1 MMPENIEKG
10 KRSLKR
16 VFLETDFVITGGG
29 MAGVCAAITAARAGI
44 KVLLVQ
50 DRPVLGGNA
59 SSEVRLW
66 ILGATSHMGSN
77 NRWARE
83 GGVIDEILVENLY
96 KNKEGNPV
104 IFDTIILDK
113 VRSERNITLLL
124 NTAVY
129 DLEKSTNNSILKLF
143 AFCSQ
148 NETIYELSAPL
159 FCDASGDGIVA
170 YRAGASFRMEAE
182 NQLMHNEK
190 LASDPEDYG
199 ELLGHS
205 LFFYSKDA
213 GTPVKYIAPSY
224 ALKEITRIPRLSNIN
239 AGEHGCKF
247 WWLEYG
253 GRKNTVHDT
262 EDIKWEL
269 WSIVYGVWDYIKN
282 SGKFADVD
290 NLTLEWVG
298 IIPGKRE
305 SRRFLGHYTLV
316 QQDIIEQRHFED
328 AVAFGGWAID
338 LHPADGIYSEKNGCT
353 QFHAKGIYEIPY
365 RCYVSK
371 DISNLFYAGRC
382 ISASHVAHG
391 SSRVM
396 ATSGLGGQAVGFAAA
411 QCMASN
417 LLPADIIEKKQI
429 KKLQSKL
436 NMAGQSIPGTMIEP
450 SVNLASS
457 ATIGASSV
465 LMLNEIIGHNI
476 WYKLDFSAAQMLPL
490 NPGTLYSFEVH
501 ADATEDTTLEV
512 ELRCAEKPVNY
523 TPDTIVESRKF
534 SLKQGKQHLQ
544 IAFTKALPNQ
554 QYGFVSFLKNDKVKI
569 EMSEDRFTG
578 ILSVFNKFNHAVN
591 NNGKQTPPESSG
603 IDNFEFWCPER
614 RPAGQNIAMRIQPA
628 IATFEAANVV
638 NGFTR
643 PTIKPNAWIASPEDS
658 QPNLTLLWEVPQTIK
673 AVILHFDTDPDHAME
688 SVQMGHPENVIPF
701 CIRKYKIEDDEGR
714 TLYETMQNYQTI
726 NKIEWDTPVTTQS
739 LKITMERASPHI
751 PAAIYQIIII

>member
-1 MMPENIEKG
+1 MTTKEKRG
-10 KRSLKR
+10 LKT

-44 KVLLVQ
+44 KVILVQ

-66 ILGATSHMGSN
+66 ILGATSHMGNN

-129 DLEKSTNNSILKLF
+129 DLEKSTDNRIVKLF

-182 NQLMHNEK
+182 TQLVHNEK
-190 LASDPEDYG
+190 LALDPRDYG

-205 LFFYSKDA
+205 IFFYSKDT
-213 GTPVKYIAPSY
+213 GKPVKYIAPSY
-224 ALKEITRIPRLSNIN
+224 ALKDITKIPRFGNIN
-239 AGEHGCKF
+239 SIEHGCRF

-253 GRKNTVHDT
+253 GRKNTIHDT

-316 QQDIIEQRHFED
+316 QQDIMEQRHFED

-338 LHPADGIYSEKNGCT
+338 LHPSDGVYSEKGGCM

-365 RCYVSK
+365 RCYVSR
-371 DISNLFYAGRC
+371 DIPNLFYAGRC

-411 QCMASN
+411 QCIASD
-417 LLPADIIEKKQI
+417 LLPADIIKKEHI

-436 NMAGQSIPGTMIEP
+436 NIAGQSIPNTRIEP
-450 SVNLASS
+450 AVNLASS
-457 ATIGASSV
+457 ATIEASSA
-465 LMLNEIIGHNI
+465 LTLHGITGHNI
-476 WYKLDFSAAQMLPL
+476 WYKLDFPAAQMLPL
-490 NPGTLYSFEVH
+490 KPDTLYTFEVNVE
-501 ADATEDTTLEV
+501 AAEATTLEV
-512 ELRCAEKPVNY
+512 ELRCAEKPANY
-523 TPDTIVESRKF
+523 TPDIIVESRKF
-534 SLKQGKQHLQ
+534 SLKQGRQNIQ
-544 IAFTKALPNQ
+544 IAFTKPLPNQ

-569 EMSEDRFTG
+569 EMSEERFTG
-578 ILSVFNKFNHAVN
+578 VLSVFNKFNHAVN
-591 NNGKQTPPESSG
+591 NNGKQTPPEDSG
-603 IDNFEFWCPER
+603 IESFEFWCPER

-628 IATFEAANVV
+628 IETFEVSNVV
-638 NGFTR
+638 NGCTR
-643 PTIKPNAWIASPEDS
+643 PTVKPNAWIAAMEDLHPS
-658 QPNLTLLWEVPQTIK
+658 ITLSWEAPQTIS
-673 AVILHFDTDPDHAME
+673 AIILHFDTDLDHAME
-688 SVQMGHPENVIPF
+688 SVQMGHPENVTPF
-701 CIRKYKIEDDEGR
+701 CIRTYKIEDDKGHS
-714 TLYETMQNYQTI
+714 LYETTQNYQTI
-726 NKIEWDTPVTTQS
+726 NKVEWTTPITAKS
-739 LKITMERASPHI
+739 LKITMEPPSPKI
-751 PAAIYQIIII
+751 PASIYQIIII